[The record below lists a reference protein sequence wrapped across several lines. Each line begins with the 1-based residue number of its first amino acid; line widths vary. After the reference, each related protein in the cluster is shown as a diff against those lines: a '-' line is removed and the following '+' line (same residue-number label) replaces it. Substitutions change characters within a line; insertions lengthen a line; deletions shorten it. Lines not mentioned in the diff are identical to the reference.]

1 MSKKYNQKG
10 NNMRTGKANIIK
22 EHTAMLFG
30 EKTKL
35 LEGIR
40 TKRMHVYVDEKSDEK
55 VRSEAKALGISI
67 SDYVLYAALFF
78 KTDDIS
84 EKLDLTIYKLNRLNL
99 SSLKSIT
106 THLTKNTVKKII
118 KQYKE
123 GSNFMTNEN
132 NIEQKKKGKTGQ
144 FHLRVTPEAYEEIKK
159 RAAAFSMSIS
169 DYVVFTTVHFDVMEI
184 SKKIDEINTKIDLIA
199 AITGE

>member
-1 MSKKYNQKG
+1 M
-10 NNMRTGKANIIK
+10 
-22 EHTAMLFG
+22 
-30 EKTKL
+30 
-35 LEGIR
+35 
-40 TKRMHVYVDEKSDEK
+40 
-55 VRSEAKALGISI
+55 RSEAKALGISI

-78 KTDDIS
+78 KTDDIP